1 MSLNFCQECL
11 QINSLNWSNE
21 KEVLDE
27 DATCCN
33 LEGNSNLLGT
43 SWNNAKKPM
52 HINVEFLPRYIGVE
66 KDRLTVSHKGR
77 GSHLEVG
84 TVQSDMPI
92 PTNCQVYYFEVL
104 IIESQNQAKCT
115 VGIAA
120 RYYWTNREPGA
131 DKASIGYRGEDGK
144 KIVNG
149 NRYESFGP
157 SFGKGD
163 IIGCGIDFNANS
175 VFFTLNGRFI
185 GIATDVLDCVDY
197 YPTISLYHS
206 QDIVYANF
214 GSKNFAFH
222 LEEYIMKNLMID
234 LNIISQVKVDSG
246 TLRELI
252 RGYLLVE
259 GFQRTLKIFDETSKA
274 TITDELSEKK
284 SDIKSEKLSINQ
296 TNNIYYSELL
306 NLSLI
311 QEYYEE
317 NNDSSQLQMEILGSL
332 FSEKLEKSGNE
343 EQRICKGTRGNYL
356 VRRNTEELCNIQHK
370 PNISANKI
378 KSEDFGFLIDVHL
391 EVSLKIRSSIRN
403 YILNGD
409 IKSALDLIENFYPE
423 ILDKNEPMTASIILH
438 IQSAIEEFAEDL
450 NRDLKTFDKDL
461 SVLLYLQNFLGDMN
475 FREMFD
481 KQNIINRS
489 NYNLCCIEKMIDEC
503 CFLFASTDIIDEDFL
518 LKTRKRCLKV
528 IMQAMFYLIL
538 RDVYN
543 GNIPRQLAI
552 NKKFS
557 GVIENKL
564 NFCEGSWK
572 PCPWSPI
579 ETLVRYIVATR
590 LDIKNKNYGRG
601 IAPNPTLLCF
611 ATPKMVKDHIFNE
624 EFQIL

>member
-21 KEVLDE
+21 KFLDK
-27 DATCCN
+27 DTTCYN

-43 SWNNAKKPM
+43 SWNNTKKPM

-84 TVQSDMPI
+84 TVQSDIPI

-104 IIESQNQAKCT
+104 IIESQIQARCT
-115 VGIAA
+115 IGIAT

-163 IIGCGIDFNANS
+163 TIGCGVDFNANS

-222 LEEYIMKNLMID
+222 LKEYIMKNLMID

-259 GFQRTLKIFDETSKA
+259 GFQKTLKIFDETSKA
-274 TITDELSEKK
+274 TITDELSGKK
-284 SDIKSEKLSINQ
+284 SDIKSEKLPINQ

-311 QEYYEE
+311 QEYYEG
-317 NNDSSQLQMEILGSL
+317 NTDSSQFQMEILDSIS
-332 FSEKLEKSGNE
+332 SEKLGKSGNE
-343 EQRICKGTRGNYL
+343 EQHICKGTRENYL
-356 VRRNTEELCNIQHK
+356 VRRKTEELCNRQHK
-370 PNISANKI
+370 PNISVNKI

-403 YILNGD
+403 YILSGN
-409 IKSALDLIENFYPE
+409 IKNALDLIGNFYPE

-438 IQSAIEEFAEDL
+438 IQNAIEEFAEDV
-450 NRDLKTFDKDL
+450 NRDFKTSDQGL
-461 SVLLYLQNFLGDMN
+461 SVLLYLQNYLGDIN
-475 FREMFD
+475 LREMFD
-481 KQNIINRS
+481 KRNIVNRS

-503 CFLFASTDIIDEDFL
+503 CFLFASTDIIDENFL
-518 LKTRKRCLKV
+518 LKTRKRCLKA

-543 GNIPRQLAI
+543 SNIPRQLAI
-552 NKKFS
+552 NKKS
-557 GVIENKL
+557 SEVIENKL
-564 NFCEGSWK
+564 NFCEDSWK

-611 ATPKMVKDHIFNE
+611 ATPKVVKNNVFNE